1 MGGTPLFRF
10 RCLAVK
16 DEKKSAG
23 LVLEDM
29 DNYRLRGNWGFLDD
43 NQIRFMR
50 RLKTFRVDLDWDRL
64 FEDGRRL
71 ADRTTGPSATRKQ
84 PGERI
89 DVLLLLMVIE
99 HQGMDNNMVE
109 TLKRKLEEER
119 QREEEEEQQQK
130 AKKAQDREN
139 EEPVKKKIMVEQV

>member
-1 MGGTPLFRF
+1 M
-10 RCLAVK
+10 
-16 DEKKSAG
+16 
-23 LVLEDM
+23 
-29 DNYRLRGNWGFLDD
+29 
-43 NQIRFMR
+43 
-50 RLKTFRVDLDWDRL
+50 
-64 FEDGRRL
+64 

-89 DVLLLLMVIE
+89 DVLLLMVIE
-99 HQGMDNNMVE
+99 LQGMDNNMVE

-119 QREEEEEQQQK
+119 QREEEEQQQK

>member
-1 MGGTPLFRF
+1 M
-10 RCLAVK
+10 
-16 DEKKSAG
+16 
-23 LVLEDM
+23 
-29 DNYRLRGNWGFLDD
+29 
-43 NQIRFMR
+43 
-50 RLKTFRVDLDWDRL
+50 
-64 FEDGRRL
+64 

-89 DVLLLLMVIE
+89 DVLLLLMV
-99 HQGMDNNMVE
+99 HDQGMDNNMVE

-139 EEPVKKKIMVEQV
+139 EEPVKKKIMVEQVL

>member
-1 MGGTPLFRF
+1 MVSRF
-10 RCLAVK
+10 WYLAVK
-16 DEKKSAG
+16 KEKKSAG

-29 DNYRLRGNWGFLDD
+29 DNHRLPGNWGFLDD

-89 DVLLLLMVIE
+89 DVLLLLMVYKL
-99 HQGMDNNMVE
+99 QGMDNNMVE

>member
-1 MGGTPLFRF
+1 M
-10 RCLAVK
+10 
-16 DEKKSAG
+16 
-23 LVLEDM
+23 
-29 DNYRLRGNWGFLDD
+29 
-43 NQIRFMR
+43 
-50 RLKTFRVDLDWDRL
+50 
-64 FEDGRRL
+64 

-84 PGERI
+84 PGKRI
-89 DVLLLLMVIE
+89 DLVLLLLMV
-99 HQGMDNNMVE
+99 HKLQGMDNNMVE

>member
-1 MGGTPLFRF
+1 MALCIVNDKQIIFLGR
-10 RCLAVK
+10 
-16 DEKKSAG
+16 
-23 LVLEDM
+23 LE
-29 DNYRLRGNWGFLDD
+29 
-43 NQIRFMR
+43 
-50 RLKTFRVDLDWDRL
+50 TFRVDLDWDRL

-71 ADRTTGPSATRKQ
+71 ADRTTGPSAARKQ

-89 DVLLLLMVIE
+89 NLVLLLLMVIE

-139 EEPVKKKIMVEQV
+139 EEPVKKKIMVEQVL